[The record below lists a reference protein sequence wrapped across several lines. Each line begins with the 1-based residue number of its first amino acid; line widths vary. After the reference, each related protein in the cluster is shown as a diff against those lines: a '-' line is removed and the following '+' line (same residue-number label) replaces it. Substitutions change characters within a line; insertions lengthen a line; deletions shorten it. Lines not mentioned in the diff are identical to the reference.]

1 MIEAFVAGVAAAGLV
16 AWAIAPAPLPARLTP
31 PAQRPRPRPRPRR
44 PRHQRPRHQRPQ
56 RQHIDRAALVSAL
69 RRLGHKAAEA
79 KIMAAAVPPEIVDI
93 GDAITFLYRRR

>member
-31 PAQRPRPRPRPRR
+31 PA
-44 PRHQRPRHQRPQ
+44 RHQRPRPQRPQ